1 MIKSL
6 LRLLAASSSLVALL
20 LLTNSA
26 IAATSIEQYYH
37 QDNSAVVSL
46 NIVSPALQLSANG
59 HHQQFDHLGCACAL
73 CTQGIVENKS
83 NI

>member
-26 IAATSIEQYYH
+26 IAATAIEQYYH

-46 NIVSPALQLSANG
+46 NVVSPALQLIANE
-59 HHQQFDHLGCACAL
+59 HQQHFDHLGCACAV
-73 CTQGIVENKS
+73 CTQGIVDNKS

>member
-26 IAATSIEQYYH
+26 IAANSIEQYYH
-37 QDNSAVVSL
+37 QDSSAVVSL
-46 NIVSPALQLSANG
+46 NVVSPFLQLTANE
-59 HHQQFDHLGCACAL
+59 HQQQFDHSGCACAV
-73 CTQGIVENKS
+73 CTQAIVANKS
-83 NI
+83 SI

>member
-26 IAATSIEQYYH
+26 IAANSIEQYYH
-37 QDNSAVVSL
+37 QDSSAVVSL
-46 NIVSPALQLSANG
+46 NLVSPTLQLAVNG
-59 HHQQFDHLGCACAL
+59 HQPHFDHLGCACAV
-73 CTQGIVENKS
+73 CTQAILENKS